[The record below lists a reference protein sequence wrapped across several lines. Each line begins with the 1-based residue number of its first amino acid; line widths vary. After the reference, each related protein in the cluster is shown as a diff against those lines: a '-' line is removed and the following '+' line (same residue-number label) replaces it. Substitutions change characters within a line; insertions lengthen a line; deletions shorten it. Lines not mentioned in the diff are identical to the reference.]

1 MYHKCIILYYPK
13 WRQDVKRENGFESE
27 KGLENRVIGR
37 LWTRCRCCAQRT
49 RSGSL
54 NLQRAPGDRILRRV
68 LHRHQQPTVGLR
80 DP

>member
-54 NLQRAPGDRILRRV
+54 KLSN
-68 LHRHQQPTVGLR
+68 
-80 DP
+80 